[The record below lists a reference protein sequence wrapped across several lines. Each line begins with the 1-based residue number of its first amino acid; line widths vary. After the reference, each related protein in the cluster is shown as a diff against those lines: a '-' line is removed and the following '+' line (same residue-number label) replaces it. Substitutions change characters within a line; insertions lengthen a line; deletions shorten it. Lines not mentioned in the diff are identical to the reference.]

1 MITQIT
7 SKIYIGNSFDAATV
21 TPEIVEASL
30 NVAIDLDVVNPN
42 KIKLYKVGMVD
53 GPGNDPGVFI
63 AAILCLDGMAR
74 KYNKILVHCH
84 EGKSRSVIV
93 ASTYL
98 SISTGIDFDEVL
110 NDVMKKRGVDV
121 YRPALYELAKAA
133 IPVIK
138 KVI

>member
-7 SKIYIGNSFDAATV
+7 PKIYIGNSFDAATV
-21 TPEIVEASL
+21 TPEMVEASL
-30 NVAIDLDVVNPN
+30 NVALDLDITNTN

-74 KYNKILVHCH
+74 KYNKVLVHCH
-84 EGKSRSVIV
+84 EGRSRSVIV
-93 ASTYL
+93 VSTYL
-98 SISTGIDFDEVL
+98 SINTNGNFDEIL
-110 NDVMKKRGVDV
+110 KDVMKKREVDV
-121 YRPALYELAKAA
+121 YKPALYELAKAA

>member
-1 MITQIT
+1 MITEIT
-7 SKIYIGNSFDAATV
+7 PMIYIGNSFDAATA
-21 TPEIVEASL
+21 TSEQVEASL
-30 NVAIDLDVVNPN
+30 NVAIDLDITNTN

-63 AAILCLDGMAR
+63 AAILCLDGMLR

-93 ASTYL
+93 VSTYL
-98 SISTGIDFDEVL
+98 SISTGIDFDVIL
-110 NDVMKKRGVDV
+110 KDVMKKREVDV
-121 YRPALYELAKAA
+121 YRPALYELAKSA

-138 KVI
+138 KVV